1 VPASLIAD
9 FPLLLVAVTFVLHV
23 AGERRVAQMRRRP
36 RDRQAKQRAA
46 CFYAGLLVIVIALKG
61 PIDDYADQLFWVHMI
76 QHVLLLTVA
85 APLIVMGA
93 PWMSV
98 WRPLPLGF
106 RRGAAGAVARAGW
119 AAPLRALG
127 RILGRPAGALVAFTA
142 DLVLWH
148 IPVIYDLTLNHIAIH
163 ALEHTTFLLFGILLW
178 AQVIESPP
186 LRARLRLDQRVYY
199 IVAASVPGWIIALV
213 LTFAPTA
220 LYPGYADLVSR
231 PGGISALTD
240 QQFAAGI
247 MLVPGSLTMSI
258 FVFIGLYRWLGAEE
272 DRAAPPPAKATPV
285 AASPPP
291 GDGPPHG
298 ADQRSTTAA
307 PPPATAGAKT

>member
-1 VPASLIAD
+1 LPPSLIAD
-9 FPLLLVAVTFVLHV
+9 FPLVLVVIAFALHV
-23 AGERRVAQMRRRP
+23 AGERRAAQMRRQP
-36 RDRQAKQRAA
+36 RSRVARRRAM
-46 CFYAGLLVIVIALKG
+46 CFYAGLAVIVIALKG
-61 PIDDYADQLFWVHMI
+61 PIDTGADQLFWVHMI

-106 RRGAAGAVARAGW
+106 RRAAAGSVARAGW

-127 RILGRPAGALVAFTA
+127 RLLTSPAGALVAFTA

-148 IPVIYDLTLNHIAIH
+148 IPGVFDLTLRHIAIH
-163 ALEHTTFLLFGILLW
+163 ALEHTTFLLFGVLLW
-178 AQVIESPP
+178 AQAIESPP

-199 IVAASVPGWIIALV
+199 IVLASVPGWIISLV
-213 LTFAPTA
+213 LTFAPSA

-231 PGGISALTD
+231 PGAISALTD
-240 QQFAAGI
+240 QQIAAGV

-258 FVFIGLYRWLGAEE
+258 FVFVGLYHWLGAEE
-272 DRAAPPPAKATPV
+272 DR
-285 AASPPP
+285 
-291 GDGPPHG
+291 
-298 ADQRSTTAA
+298 STHTAQQ
-307 PPPATAGAKT
+307 PRTAGRVKP